1 MLYKSLEEVTSIA
14 LYHKRT
20 LEIKM
25 LVPNTNIVNSDVQH
39 QCHNWRT
46 TLQNAVWRSNKFQV
60 EKPDILCSI
69 IIEAVAEMKYVLC
82 VKMSKGISLLE
93 TLNTGN
99 L

>member
-1 MLYKSLEEVTSIA
+1 MVTTIA
-14 LYHKRT
+14 FYHKRT
-20 LEIKM
+20 PEIEI
-25 LVPNTNIVNSDVQH
+25 LVLNTNIVNSDVRL
-39 QCHNWRT
+39 QCHNWKI
-46 TLQNAVWRSNKFQV
+46 TLQNAVWRSNKFLV

-99 L
+99 LRHK